1 MVMLN
6 CRVLKLE
13 DLLELARNNEA
24 DLTAPIQT
32 FSLPGSKIEI
42 GDEPNSMGVVNLS
55 PDSWYPGKRLPQ
67 HRGCDFPREIIGS
80 SGCGYCGYGW
90 GIDLA

>member
-32 FSLPGSKIEI
+32 FSLPGSKIQI
-42 GDEPNSMGVVNLS
+42 GEESSLMGVVNLS
-55 PDSWYPGKRLPQ
+55 PDS
-67 HRGCDFPREIIGS
+67 
-80 SGCGYCGYGW
+80 
-90 GIDLA
+90 